1 MLVWNCDISVSL
13 SICFDLYLTVVANS
27 IFVRQVA
34 FQCSTQ
40 QHVNSPSNKLNCV
53 VLEKTKFSFFS
64 RIIEANLFFKIVLKC
79 ICYLC
84 HADFKLR
91 DLWGNRAL
99 LLTFIYTAAL
109 RLDSNVR
116 GLTRFQAEGNWI
128 WPSCIFHGRLRAYPS
143 PLPPSP
149 FSPPPGGLEMCF
161 LAQFGIFFNF
171 RDKFSKVLSRN

>member
-13 SICFDLYLTVVANS
+13 PICFDLYLTVVANS

-79 ICYLC
+79 ICHLC

-91 DLWGNRAL
+91 DLRGNRAL
-99 LLTFIYTAAL
+99 LLSFIYTAAL
-109 RLDSNVR
+109 RSDSNVR

-128 WPSCIFHGRLRAYPS
+128 WPSHIFHGRLRAYPS

-149 FSPPPGGLEMCF
+149 FSPPTRWLGDVLPGTIWNF
-161 LAQFGIFFNF
+161 FQFQ
-171 RDKFSKVLSRN
+171 R